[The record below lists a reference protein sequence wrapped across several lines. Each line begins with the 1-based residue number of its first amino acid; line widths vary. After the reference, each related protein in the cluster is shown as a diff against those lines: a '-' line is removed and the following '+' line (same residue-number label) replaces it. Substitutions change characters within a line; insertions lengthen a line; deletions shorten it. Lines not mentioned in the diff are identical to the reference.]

1 MRHIAKNHSEGAPLD
16 ENLSGNQFVVVYVEN
31 PVTEAD
37 FFSRLFDAPAIVID
51 ESSRQ
56 VNTGKFLL
64 RINKASHE
72 NARSAGVHLEI
83 NVASVNRFAEEV
95 WNRGVKYASR
105 PQNVGDGTRRVCFVS
120 PHDSK
125 VFGVGPPKLDSTG
138 AFPAF
143 PRKS

>member
-1 MRHIAKNHSEGAPLD
+1 MRHIAKNHSEGAHLD

-105 PQNVGDGTRRVCFVS
+105 PQNVGDGTRRVGFVS
-120 PHDSK
+120 PHDIK

>member
-51 ESSRQ
+51 ENSRQ

-64 RINKASHE
+64 RINKVGSEH
-72 NARSAGVHLEI
+72 ARSQGVHLEI

-105 PQNVGDGTRRVCFVS
+105 PQNVGDGTRRVGFVS
-120 PHDSK
+120 PHDIK

>member
-51 ESSRQ
+51 ENSRQ

-64 RINKASHE
+64 RINRVGSEH
-72 NARSAGVHLEI
+72 ARSQGVHLEI

-105 PQNVGDGTRRVCFVS
+105 PQNVGDGTRRVGFVS
-120 PHDSK
+120 PHDIK
-125 VFGVGPPKLDSTG
+125 IFGVGPPKMDSTG
-138 AFPAF
+138 AFPSF
-143 PRKS
+143 PNKS

>member
-1 MRHIAKNHSEGAPLD
+1 MRHLARNHSEGVHVN
-16 ENLSGNQFVVVYVEN
+16 ENLAGNQFVVVYVEN

-37 FFSRLFDAPAIVID
+37 FFARLFDAPAIVID
-51 ESSRQ
+51 DNSRQ

-64 RINKASHE
+64 RMNRA
-72 NARSAGVHLEI
+72 NAEHPRSTGVHLEI
-83 NVASVNRFAEEV
+83 NVANVNSFAEEV

-105 PQNVGDGTRRVCFVS
+105 PQNVGDGTRRVGFVS
-120 PHDSK
+120 PHDIK

-143 PRKS
+143 PRK

>member
-1 MRHIAKNHSEGAPLD
+1 MRHLAHGQSEGQHVD

-51 ESSRQ
+51 ENSRQ
-56 VNTGKFLL
+56 VNTGKFML
-64 RINKASHE
+64 RINKVGPEH
-72 NARSAGVHLEI
+72 ARSQGLHFEI
-83 NVASVNRFAEEV
+83 NVANVNRFAEEV

-105 PQNVGDGTRRVCFVS
+105 PQNVGDGTRRVGFVS
-120 PHDSK
+120 PHDIK

-143 PRKS
+143 PRK

>member
-1 MRHIAKNHSEGAPLD
+1 MRHIAKNHSEGAHLD

-64 RINKASHE
+64 RINKACHE

-105 PQNVGDGTRRVCFVS
+105 PQNVGDGTRRVGVVS
-120 PHDSK
+120 PHDIK